1 MSYIITRIS
10 SACKT
15 VRGHLMVLLRRLVDK
30 YGVWYIYIAKEG
42 QRMIFFITHASVHS
56 YRYRCQ
62 AIRFSLP
69 ASMLANVVDIYTDK
83 ILRILG

>member
-42 QRMIFFITHASVHS
+42 RRMIGSLHYT
-56 YRYRCQ
+56 C
-62 AIRFSLP
+62 IRPLIP
-69 ASMLANVVDIYTDK
+69 I
-83 ILRILG
+83 